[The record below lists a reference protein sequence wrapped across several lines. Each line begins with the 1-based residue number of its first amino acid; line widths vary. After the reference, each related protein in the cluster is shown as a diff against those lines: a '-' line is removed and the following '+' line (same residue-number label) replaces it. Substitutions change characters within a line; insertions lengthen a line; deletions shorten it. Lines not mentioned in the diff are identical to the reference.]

1 MGTNTGETLQERSK
15 GKDVRTSNIVAAK
28 VRLGFGERYLWYL
41 AASRLEARLEAGRI
55 LLAFSNFGQK
65 GAWRSDD
72 GAGWRLVPETF
83 RPAAIVIG
91 YCFPLIY

>member
-28 VRLGFGERYLWYL
+28 VRLGLGERCLWYL
-41 AASRLEARLEAGRI
+41 AVSRLEARLEAGRI

-65 GAWRSDD
+65 GAWSGGRTTVLD
-72 GAGWRLVPETF
+72 GGWYR
-83 RPAAIVIG
+83 RPFAL
-91 YCFPLIY
+91 PL